1 MAGGAY
7 SNHCALNSL
16 TFTKTSA
23 NLSYSFVKIVLERDE
38 VSVVILMTENF
49 IGGES

>member
-1 MAGGAY
+1 MVLY
-7 SNHCALNSL
+7 SNYCALNDL

-23 NLSYSFVKIVLERDE
+23 NLSHAFVKAVLERDE
-38 VSVVILMTENF
+38 ISVLILMSENF